1 MSTADLE
8 KTPHA
13 IEAVGT
19 EGTNNGN
26 ASPAYHAVGEKGSD
40 QQVENVLEHEL
51 TAHLELLDAAHQNG
65 RLVVEIEEARRE
77 YGAHVAVK
85 FKLTPDGK
93 YILWPQP
100 TEDPRD
106 PLNWSWNK
114 KMLTLVVLTMASIVP
129 DFNSSIGIACLFPL
143 AEQFN
148 TTVNHVNNL
157 TSNWSIFLLGPGGV
171 VAVILVNVI
180 GRLPILFWSQI
191 LGVAFLI
198 GCTVAPDLATVAGMR
213 CLSAFFSTAP
223 QVTGLFI
230 VRDIFFFH
238 QEARMLNAWAFG
250 FVVSP
255 YLGPFLFGFLVQRQ
269 TWRWAYG
276 IGCIYEGIVVLLI
289 VLFVEETLYER
300 DSKDRPKIE
309 TGMWARIKALVG
321 ITGYQRRHFH
331 MPFWTSF
338 WRPFLVNFQP
348 QEILSLAYVAL
359 NFAWAIGINTT
370 LVVFLQSPPPL
381 GYSFSGDAVA
391 VFYLTP
397 IIATVLGEIVSH
409 YLQDFFTNRYIRRHN
424 GVFEPEARLWM
435 CYIGSTLNFAGLM
448 CLGGTLQNHASIAG
462 LVFGWGLFTLGMM
475 IIISAMYTYMSDAF
489 PAYQGE
495 VSCLFNLWRTFAG
508 FAVAYFQVPWSEKS
522 GALVV
527 FGCEAAIVVFIFVA
541 VVPILQIWGKA
552 IRTRFSS
559 LSGH

>member
-1 MSTADLE
+1 MSAADPE
-8 KTPHA
+8 KNAPSTVASDAH
-13 IEAVGT
+13 
-19 EGTNNGN
+19 NNGDTG
-26 ASPAYHAVGEKGSD
+26 PGYHPVGEKPGD
-40 QQVENVLEHEL
+40 TKIENAVEREL
-51 TAHLELLDAAHQNG
+51 TTHLELLDAAHQNG

-77 YGAHVAVK
+77 YGEHVAHLLQ
-85 FKLTPDGK
+85 LTPDGK

-100 TEDPRD
+100 TDDPRD
-106 PLNWSWNK
+106 PLNWSLRK

-129 DFNSSIGIACLFPL
+129 DFSSSIGIASLFPL

-157 TSNWSIFLLGPGGV
+157 TSNWSIFLLGPGV
-171 VAVILVNVI
+171 L
-180 GRLPILFWSQI
+180 GRLPILFWSQV

-198 GCTVAPDLATVAGMR
+198 GCTVAPDLATFAGMR
-213 CLSAFFSTAP
+213 CLTAFFGTAP

-276 IGCIYEGIVVLLI
+276 IGCIYEGIVVILI
-289 VLFVEETLYER
+289 VLFMEETLYER
-300 DSKDRPKIE
+300 DSKDRLPIE
-309 TGMWARIKALVG
+309 SGLWSRIKSLVG
-321 ITGYQRRHFH
+321 ITGFKRRHLH

-338 WRPFLVNFQP
+338 WRPFLVNIQP
-348 QEILSLAYVAL
+348 QELLSLAYVAL

-381 GYSFSGDAVA
+381 GYSFSGDGVA

-409 YLQDFFTNRYIRRHN
+409 YLQDFFTNRYIRTHS

-435 CYIGSTLNFAGLM
+435 CYIGSILNFAGLM
-448 CLGGTLQNHASIAG
+448 CLGGTLQNHLSIAG

-495 VSCLFNLWRTFAG
+495 VSWQVLFNLWRTFAG

-527 FGCEAAIVVFIFVA
+527 FGCEAAIVVFIFFA
-541 VVPILQIWGKA
+541 VIPILQIYGKA